1 MANSEKVLIG
11 IEKKKKKGRHIRSR
25 YSAILLVQFLFKPAR
40 FYVHFF

>member
-11 IEKKKKKGRHIRSR
+11 IEKKKKGRHIRSR